1 MTIYS
6 TPQLKL
12 TVWLHHYSL
21 VYVGQFFCIW
31 LYTMREQYH
40 ARIATVALNQME
52 ELYIPHK
59 YVMQNI
65 PGLRYMYLLFA

>member
-1 MTIYS
+1 MIIS
-6 TPQLKL
+6 TYKFAP
-12 TVWLHHYSL
+12 SRNN
-21 VYVGQFFCIW
+21 GQIFGIW